1 MFKLIRR
8 MAFKNKFF
16 NIIMF
21 LQIIVSVFALN
32 ITMDFFD
39 QNLILNR
46 QVDKLY
52 NKNVAIIQN
61 FLIPSGEEHNS
72 NQGVNKFEGALA
84 KLKNVKATQQYEH
97 FTIKNFGFIN
107 VLDGEFA
114 CIMGK
119 SGSGKTTLLNVL
131 IGLQKATKGVV
142 EVEGEQINT
151 FNDTK
156 LSSYRSNIVGYIMQD
171 YMLIDEYTVW
181 ENVMMPLFFKKM
193 KFIAKKEMVTN
204 VLQKIGI
211 YDLVNKQTS
220 VLSGGE
226 KQRVAI
232 ARALINNPD
241 IILADEPTGNLDK
254 ENSILIFELLQK
266 ISKEG

>member
-61 FLIPSGEEHNS
+61 FLIPSGEDHNS

-114 CIMGK
+114 KLYTPKLKKGK
-119 SGSGKTTLLNVL
+119 WLDTSNPEAQIVVANGSCK
-131 IGLQKATKGVV
+131 IGDVVQLGGGSAKVVGILDKNAVVFEDNNADSMMNTKGLF
-142 EVEGEQINT
+142 EIN
-151 FNDTK
+151 NSKDCA
-156 LSSYRSNIVGYIMQD
+156 
-171 YMLIDEYTVW
+171 YMLKRDVKDKSI
-181 ENVMMPLFFKKM
+181 
-193 KFIAKKEMVTN
+193 I
-204 VLQKIGI
+204 
-211 YDLVNKQTS
+211 S
-220 VLSGGE
+220 V
-226 KQRVAI
+226 
-232 ARALINNPD
+232 D
-241 IILADEPTGNLDK
+241 
-254 ENSILIFELLQK
+254 
-266 ISKEG
+266 

>member
-1 MFKLIRR
+1 M
-8 MAFKNKFF
+8 
-16 NIIMF
+16 
-21 LQIIVSVFALN
+21 
-32 ITMDFFD
+32 
-39 QNLILNR
+39 
-46 QVDKLY
+46 
-52 NKNVAIIQN
+52 
-61 FLIPSGEEHNS
+61 
-72 NQGVNKFEGALA
+72 
-84 KLKNVKATQQYEH
+84 
-97 FTIKNFGFIN
+97 
-107 VLDGEFA
+107 LDGEFA

-193 KFIAKKEMVTN
+193 KFIVKKEMVTN

-266 ISKEG
+266 ISKEGKTVVMVSHDEKGKEYCSKLINLDYGKIVL